1 MAQGFDKPQ
10 PPERWWASSSAASAG
25 PAANHGRR
33 LEHLGVLTGDEQEQS
48 DAVLY
53 RRQRVEGERKAV
65 ER

>member
-1 MAQGFDKPQ
+1 VVGQQLGCERRARRDHGF
-10 PPERWWASSSAASAG
+10 
-25 PAANHGRR
+25 R
-33 LEHLGVLTGDEQEQS
+33 LEHPGVLTGDEQEQS